1 MKEID
6 LQIQEAKRVPIM
18 MDAERPTPRH
28 IIIKRLKFIDKK
40 RLLESREK
48 KLVVYLKK

>member
-1 MKEID
+1 
-6 LQIQEAKRVPIM
+6 

-28 IIIKRLKFIDKK
+28 IIIKRLKFRDKK

-48 KLVVYLKK
+48 KLVTKRLPDWGGGVEWVKR